1 MQNRRNFLRASGALM
16 LGGLGGLMLPGCNTK
31 EAKTST
37 ENTSADSTATATTN
51 PSPAAAALPAAGLQ
65 LYTVRDLMEKDLKG
79 TLQKIADIG
88 YKNMEAAA
96 GSKGHYYGMKP
107 KEFASMLEGM
117 GMQLRSSHVQV
128 GYNTGGKK
136 PANET
141 LTYDLQKLVDMAA
154 EAGQKYLIC
163 AYLADNERRNL
174 DDYKSHIA
182 LFNKAGEACKK
193 AGLQFA
199 YHNHAFE
206 FDTME
211 GQVPYNLILA
221 QTDKDLVKM
230 ELDLYWM
237 AKAGKDSVAMF
248 KEHPSRFPLWHVKDM
263 DKTEKKFFTEVGNGS
278 IDFKPIFA
286 AAQTAGM
293 EYYFVEQDQTPGNP
307 IDSITTSYTNLNK
320 VLAA

>member
-16 LGGLGGLMLPGCNTK
+16 LGGLGTLMLPGCNTK
-31 EAKTST
+31 DAKTTSET
-37 ENTSADSTATATTN
+37 ASADSTATAASNQTSTATN
-51 PSPAAAALPAAGLQ
+51 LAAPGLQ
-65 LYTVRDLMEKDLKG
+65 LYTVRELLEKDLKG

-88 YKNMEAAA
+88 YKNMESAA

-136 PANET
+136 PEHET

-154 EAGQKYLIC
+154 ESGQKYLTC
-163 AYLADNERRNL
+163 AYLAPNERRNL

-199 YHNHAFE
+199 YHNHDFE
-206 FDTME
+206 FETVD
-211 GQVPYNLILA
+211 GQRPYDLMLA

-230 ELDLYWM
+230 ELDLYW
-237 AKAGKDSVAMF
+237 ATKSGNDPIGLFEKN
-248 KEHPSRFPLWHVKDM
+248 PGRFPLWHVKDM

-278 IDFKPIFA
+278 IDFKRIFDA
-286 AAQTAGM
+286 ANTSGM
-293 EYYFVEQDQTPGNP
+293 EYYFVEQDVTPGNP
-307 IDSITTSYTNLNK
+307 LDSITTSYKNLGK
-320 VLAA
+320 VVTV